1 MLSPATGSPTAT
13 LLRLRP
19 DRRPHYQTRPMRH
32 AARIRAS
39 PSSKAVF
46 PGVTGG
52 VYKARALIHR
62 AVVIRD
68 Y

>member
-1 MLSPATGSPTAT
+1 MTSPATGSPTTT

-19 DRRPHYQTRPMRH
+19 DRRPHYQTPPIRRK
-32 AARIRAS
+32 ARIWLS
-39 PSSKAVF
+39 PSSKTVF